1 MTMNLKLSPA
11 NARISILSSAKLR
24 SSRSRFVI
32 TARANSQL
40 DTAGKAQAVASSTN
54 SRFRLIEASV
64 VPLGKYDFRAIVEA
78 NAQIKPFADSA
89 SMQLIGESYAD
100 TAGSLWSVV
109 DTDNA
114 RHLIRQEED
123 DLEAILNAI
132 REPRSMVSVDTA
144 ATLITANHGQFVSG
158 IDTNGALF
166 QGVVV
171 ANHVFDVA
179 NNTHLP
185 LEMLDLFLAKNLGV
199 NLPSVSGADIAKA
212 SKDQLADIFEYLVQV
227 LPADFM
233 REVRKAAKN

>member
-1 MTMNLKLSPA
+1 MTINLKLSPA
-11 NARISILSSAKLR
+11 NARVSILSSAKLR
-24 SSRSRFVI
+24 SSRFVI
-32 TARANSQL
+32 TARSNMQL
-40 DTAGKAQAVASSTN
+40 DTAAKAQAVATSTN
-54 SRFRLIEASV
+54 SRFRLIESSV
-64 VPLGKYDFRAIVEA
+64 VQLGKYDFRGIVEA

-123 DLEAILNAI
+123 DLEAILTAI
-132 REPRSMVSVDTA
+132 REPRSLVSVDTA
-144 ATLITANHGQFVSG
+144 STLITANHGQFVSG

-179 NNTHLP
+179 NNSHLP
-185 LEMLDLFLAKNLGV
+185 LEALDLFLAKTLNV
-199 NLPSVSGADIAKA
+199 RLPEVSGADIAKA
-212 SKDQLADIFEYLVQV
+212 SKEQLADIFDYLVQV

-233 REVRKAAKN
+233 KEVRKAAKN